1 MKLNQLLAK
10 IKPHYLL
17 IFLSIELKLDFNSL
31 FVFEL
36 SNDKSINNM
45 LDIGIGD
52 NAEKFLKKVNLL
64 NNI

>member
-1 MKLNQLLAK
+1 VP
-10 IKPHYLL
+10 I
-17 IFLSIELKLDFNSL
+17 IDSISSKLDFNSL

-36 SNDKSINNM
+36 SNDKSKNNM